1 MFCAIY
7 WPRLCNPQL
16 TAHPPPS
23 RTPLFPYLVLV
34 IVGAATKE
42 STTAAA
48 GLLLKEQKVPRLI
61 ASYFALFMVR
71 TD

>member
-7 WPRLCNPQL
+7 WPRLCNPQS
-16 TAHPPPS
+16 TAHPTPS
-23 RTPLFPYLVLV
+23 FPYLVLG

-42 STTAAA
+42 STTAAAAA

>member
-7 WPRLCNPQL
+7 WPRLCNP
-16 TAHPPPS
+16 HPPPS
-23 RTPLFPYLVLV
+23 APLFPFFVLG

>member
-7 WPRLCNPQL
+7 WPRLCKPQS
-16 TAHPPPS
+16 TAHPPS
-23 RTPLFPYLVLV
+23 FPYLVLG

>member
-7 WPRLCNPQL
+7 WPRLCNPQSK
-16 TAHPPPS
+16 AYPPPHAS
-23 RTPLFPYLVLV
+23 SFPYLVLV

-48 GLLLKEQKVPRLI
+48 GLEQKVPRLI

>member
-7 WPRLCNPQL
+7 WHRLCNPQS
-16 TAHPPPS
+16 TGDPPPPPS
-23 RTPLFPYLVLV
+23 FSYLVLG
-34 IVGAATKE
+34 IVEAATKE

-48 GLLLKEQKVPRLI
+48 GLQLKEQKVPRLI